1 MIPKKWILLA
11 EANPNEADQTLR
23 ALAEGSAPPA
33 VAVAHDGPAVLDC
46 LHRRNGFRNRPEG
59 LPAVVLLELKLAGLG
74 GWEVLRRMKSDAQ
87 LRTVPVVIFAPARN
101 EDDVLRSYQLGA
113 SAYLV
118 KPSQFSQLTVMLE
131 TVRAFWIV
139 INELPSAAA
148 REGASEREQFAT
160 AA

>member
-11 EANPNEADQTLR
+11 EASPNEADQTLR
-23 ALAEGSAPPA
+23 ALAEGFAPPA
-33 VAVAHDGPAVLDC
+33 VAVAHDGVAVLDC
-46 LHRRNGFRNRPEG
+46 LYRRNGFQNRPEG
-59 LPAVVLLELKLAGLG
+59 LPAVVLLELKLPELD

-87 LRTVPVVIFAPARN
+87 LRAVPVVIFASAHN
-101 EDDVLRSYQLGA
+101 EDDLLRSYQLGA
-113 SAYLV
+113 NAYLV
-118 KPSQFSQLTVMLE
+118 KPAQFPQLTAMLE

-148 REGASEREQFAT
+148 RGGSSEQEQFAT